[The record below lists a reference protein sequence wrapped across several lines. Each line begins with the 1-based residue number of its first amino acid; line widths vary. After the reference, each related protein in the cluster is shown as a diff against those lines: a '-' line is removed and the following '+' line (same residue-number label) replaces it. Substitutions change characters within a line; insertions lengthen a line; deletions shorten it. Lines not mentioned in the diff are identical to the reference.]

1 MASLVEADHYLR
13 PDDLAATVAEHAGRL
28 GMADVVVYLVDVDQ
42 RLLVPVDGRGLP
54 PQEPQDVDASI
65 AGRAFRTEQL
75 LEEPAPGG
83 DGVRMVVP
91 LIDGAERLGVLAF
104 TVGQVDDTL
113 RWRARHL
120 ASVVAAMAVSKLSYG
135 DKLVLVRRLREMDLA
150 AELRWSLLPPLTF
163 SSPRVGI
170 SGILEPAYEIA
181 GDCFDYAVNGDLVHL
196 AIVDAMGHG
205 LEASRMA
212 TLAIT
217 SYRHSRRRGL
227 GLLDT
232 FTAMDELV
240 ASQFGMEKF
249 VTGQLGLLDLPTGRL
264 AWLNA
269 GHPKPMLLR
278 DGMVS
283 DLGECETA
291 LPIGLGDIP
300 RAAAEVSLRPGDA
313 VLFLTDGVIEARS
326 PDGHQFGRTRLS
338 RLWVEAAAAGD
349 VPAEVMRR
357 LCHAVLDH
365 QRGQLQDDA
374 TLMVVVWKGPG
385 TPPEG

>member
-1 MASLVEADHYLR
+1 
-13 PDDLAATVAEHAGRL
+13 
-28 GMADVVVYLVDVDQ
+28 
-42 RLLVPVDGRGLP
+42 
-54 PQEPQDVDASI
+54 
-65 AGRAFRTEQL
+65 
-75 LEEPAPGG
+75 
-83 DGVRMVVP
+83 
-91 LIDGAERLGVLAF
+91 
-104 TVGQVDDTL
+104 
-113 RWRARHL
+113 
-120 ASVVAAMAVSKLSYG
+120 LSYG

-278 DGMVS
+278 DGKVS

-291 LPIGLGDIP
+291 LPIGLGDVP
-300 RAAAEVSLRPGDA
+300 RGAAEVSLRPGDA